1 MDKAFFHHALKIDPD
16 LCIGCANCM
25 RVCPTEAIRVKNGK
39 ARLEPNRCIDC
50 GECYRHCPVN
60 AIIIEQDDLSRIR
73 DFDARVA
80 LVPAIFSGQFPE
92 EITTR
97 EIHSQLKQL
106 GFTHVFE
113 VENAV
118 ELVWKKQQEDL
129 TSDEKQKPAIST
141 FCPAIVRLIQV
152 KFPSLVPNLLSTKPP
167 LDVSALYFKDKLKQ
181 EGLSSGSTGLF
192 YITQCAAKIAAI
204 KSPVGEEISA
214 IDGVINMDYVY
225 NKVYTAIKQKNSDR
239 CAVPDKQQLTS
250 RDILWSL
257 TNGEKDHLG
266 KRSLAIDGIHNV
278 IAFLEKVENEEIS
291 NIDFLEL
298 RACDESCAGGV
309 LSSGN
314 RFLTVE
320 RMKNRAAEADKL
332 PEQEKD
338 IMKYRDHLL
347 KHITV
352 GPVEPRSMLK
362 LDNDLATAIRKM
374 RNVHMTMEK
383 LPRVDCTVCGAPT
396 CRALA
401 EDIVQ
406 GKASIDQCIFIQK
419 RKEQKD
425 LMSKDD
431 SLDIMKSIWGKP
443 KLDKN
448 R

>member
-1 MDKAFFHHALKIDPD
+1 MVQQAFHHALKIDKE

-25 RVCPTEAIRVKNGK
+25 RVCPTEAIRVRDGK
-39 ARLEPNRCIDC
+39 ADLEANRCIDC
-50 GECYRHCPVN
+50 GECFRHCPVN
-60 AIIIEQDDLSRIR
+60 AIIIEQDDLSKIQ
-73 DFDARVA
+73 DFQYKVA
-80 LVPAIFSGQFPE
+80 LVPSVFSGQFPE
-92 EITTR
+92 EIKTE
-97 EIHSQLKQL
+97 EIHSNLKKL

-113 VENAV
+113 VENSV
-118 ELVWKKQQEDL
+118 ELVWEKLKSELKAKQEDL
-129 TSDEKQKPAIST
+129 PAIST

-152 KFPSLVPNLLSTKPP
+152 KFPSLIPHLLTIKPP
-167 LDVSALYFKDKLKQ
+167 LDVSAMYFKKKLEADGIPADQ
-181 EGLSSGSTGLF
+181 IGLF

-204 KSPVGEEISA
+204 KSPVGEEASP

-225 NKVYTAIKQKNSDR
+225 NKVFTAIKRNDGNS
-239 CAVPDKQQLTS
+239 CALPDEQELNS

-266 KRSLAIDGIHNV
+266 ERSLAIDGIHNV
-278 IAFLEKVENEEIS
+278 MAFLERVENEEIQ

-320 RMKNRAAEADKL
+320 RLRNRAHQS
-332 PEQEKD
+332 EQEKTKGIFD
-338 IMKYRDHLL
+338 FRDYLMKHMY
-347 KHITV
+347 V
-352 GPVEPRSMLK
+352 GVVEPRSMMK
-362 LDNDLATAIRKM
+362 LDNDVATAILKM
-374 RNVHMTMEK
+374 RQVQLTMER
-383 LPRVDCTVCGAPT
+383 LPRVDCTVCGAPS
-396 CRALA
+396 CHALA

-406 GKASIDQCIFIQK
+406 GKASINQCIFIQK

-425 LMSKDD
+425 IMSKEE
-431 SLDIMKSIWGKP
+431 SFEIMKSIWGKP